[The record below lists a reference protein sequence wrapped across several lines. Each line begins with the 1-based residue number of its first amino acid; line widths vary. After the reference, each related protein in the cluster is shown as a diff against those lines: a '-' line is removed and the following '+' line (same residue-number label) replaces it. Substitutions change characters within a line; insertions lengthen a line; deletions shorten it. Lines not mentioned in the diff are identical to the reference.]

1 MDVASRE
8 RWPRVETLFAVAVE
22 LGAEGR
28 EAYLE
33 QTCSGDRELRRELER
48 LLAAH
53 DAADGFLV
61 ALDTAAAGAL
71 LGAAPDEDPQP
82 ARIGAYEIVRRLG
95 SGGMGIVYLAHDPRL
110 DRPVALKILRSR
122 DGAQTLPS
130 RHLIDEAR
138 AASALDHPHIAP
150 FKPRE
155 FAGDVLGP
163 SLSDHEE

>member
-8 RWPRVETLFAVAVE
+8 RWPRVETLFAAAVE
-22 LGAEGR
+22 LDGGGR
-28 EAYLE
+28 EAYLD

-71 LGAAPDEDPQP
+71 LGASSDDAPPPE
-82 ARIGAYEIVRRLG
+82 RIGAYQIVRRLG

-110 DRPVALKILRSR
+110 DRPVALKVLRSR
-122 DGAQTLPS
+122 DGAQ
-130 RHLIDEAR
+130 
-138 AASALDHPHIAP
+138 
-150 FKPRE
+150 
-155 FAGDVLGP
+155 
-163 SLSDHEE
+163 